1 MKQWI
6 AFPLGLAASAVLAQA
21 RPDPSD
27 PKAAVKDRPYESAFK
42 DYRPYREP
50 EVARWR
56 EANEEMGRIGGHVGH
71 VPGQGAGQAAPKPAT
86 PAHKG
91 HGGHK

>member
-6 AFPLGLAASAVLAQA
+6 VLPLALAAGAALAQA

-42 DYRPYREP
+42 DYRPYRDSE
-50 EVARWR
+50 AGRWR
-56 EANEEMGRIGGHVGH
+56 EANEEVGRLGGHQGH
-71 VPGQGAGQAAPKPAT
+71 VPQAPSSAKPGAKP
-86 PAHKG
+86 PAG
-91 HGGHK
+91 GAHGSHR